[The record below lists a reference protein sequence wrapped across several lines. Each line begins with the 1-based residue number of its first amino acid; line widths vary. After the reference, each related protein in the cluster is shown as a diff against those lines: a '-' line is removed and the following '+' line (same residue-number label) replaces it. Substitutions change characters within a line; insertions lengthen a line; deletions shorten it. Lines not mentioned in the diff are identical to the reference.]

1 MKWRGKEKKM
11 EEKLKENEGK
21 WESKEVKETKWNK
34 EIMIIGKR
42 NNGAEH
48 EYNNKKEQTKHEAE
62 ERNKE
67 INE

>member
-1 MKWRGKEKKM
+1 M

-42 NNGAEH
+42 NNGAEN
-48 EYNNKKEQTKHEAE
+48 EKK
-62 ERNKE
+62 
-67 INE
+67 